1 MQNNTEQLMQTAVD
15 VIWAQ
20 RVAEHAEFASQ
31 SHKEILLDPQTGSE
45 IPPWTTNQLQSQT

>member
-31 SHKEILLDPQTGSE
+31 SHKEILLGACPRILE
-45 IPPWTTNQLQSQT
+45 H